1 MTKSDKSNVDSVFLM
16 DSYNHMLIIVKLSK
30 YNYRWCS
37 STYSYIHIEFDGSVQ
52 NNSIK
57 RWHYAQS
64 LRLYFS

>member
-37 STYSYIHIEFDGSVQ
+37 STYSYIHIEFDGSEK
-52 NNSIK
+52 I
-57 RWHYAQS
+57 
-64 LRLYFS
+64 